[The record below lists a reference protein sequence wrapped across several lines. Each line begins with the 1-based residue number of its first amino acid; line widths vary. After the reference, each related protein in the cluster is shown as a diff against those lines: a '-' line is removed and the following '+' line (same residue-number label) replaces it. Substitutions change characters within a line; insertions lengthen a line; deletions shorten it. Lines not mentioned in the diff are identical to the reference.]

1 MIRAIAQEEV
11 DVTNLVQR
19 RIGPSLAEDNEA
31 LARDYEAVS
40 VDRQFVS
47 GQRLVKVLGIAPG
60 ERVLDVGCGT
70 GLLAE
75 HIAGIV
81 GPAGRVL
88 GIDPLPLR
96 VQMARDKARD
106 RSLVN
111 IEFRVEDAND
121 LSSIAAASFDAIT
134 LNAVFHW
141 LPDKAGPL
149 REFARVLRGRGR
161 LGIAGTAKDRNSAM
175 RQVIAETLTRPP
187 FAAYPRAGAYVW
199 RVDEAEMRT
208 LLDAAGFDVTE
219 IELYSVPHVHAS
231 PEAAV
236 RYAEASSF
244 GNLLAHLPM
253 ELRAA
258 ARAALVGN
266 LQTVVA
272 ADGSIAEDGR
282 RMIAIGVKR
291 YGL

>member
-1 MIRAIAQEEV
+1 M
-11 DVTNLVQR
+11 
-19 RIGPSLAEDNEA
+19 GPSLAEDNED

-47 GQRLVKVLGIAPG
+47 GQRLAKVLGIAPG

-81 GPAGRVL
+81 GSAGHVL
-88 GIDPLPLR
+88 GTDPLPLR

-106 RSLVN
+106 RCLANV
-111 IEFRVEDAND
+111 EFRVEDAND
-121 LSSIAAASFDAIT
+121 LSSIAAASFDVVC

-141 LPDKAGPL
+141 LPDKTGPL
-149 REFARVLRGRGR
+149 REFARVLRVHGRI
-161 LGIAGTAKDRNSAM
+161 GIAGGAKDRNSPM
-175 RQVIAETLTRPP
+175 RQVMAETLARPP
-187 FAAYPRAGAYVW
+187 FAAHPRAGAYAW
-199 RVDEAEMRT
+199 RVDETEMRR
-208 LLDAAGFDVTE
+208 LLEAAGFDVTR
-219 IELYSVPHVHAS
+219 IELYEVPHVHAS
-231 PEAAV
+231 AEAAV

-244 GNLLAHLPM
+244 GNLLAHLPL

-258 ARAALVGN
+258 ARAAMVGD
-266 LQTVVA
+266 LRTVAA

-282 RMIAIGVKR
+282 RMIAIAVKR
-291 YGL
+291 QGW